1 MVRIRTPEDASV
13 ESIVARRLEHFS
25 CDWSHWTER
34 TVSHRYQFSTKS
46 RSHLSSDPLP
56 PIQQELDISM
66 TRRLWL
72 GWLVLKKN
80 YCRRTWDG
88 IGIPGE
94 CRLSRSTESVQP
106 DRKLSYC
113 WWHFGIPPES
123 DDELRIIASIYQ
135 LQGFVFTGVVRIPVG
150 SQAEIPG

>member
-1 MVRIRTPEDASV
+1 MDGVNTNSG
-13 ESIVARRLEHFS
+13 RRCCCRVHRRWEHFS
-25 CDWSHWTER
+25 CDWSHWTEL

-46 RSHLSSDPLP
+46 RSHLSSAPSLP

-72 GWLVLKKN
+72 GWLVLEKN

-88 IGIPGE
+88 IGIPDE
-94 CRLSRSTESVQP
+94 CRLRRSTES

-113 WWHFGIPPES
+113 WWHISQQFGILPREWRWTADNCEYLP
-123 DDELRIIASIYQ
+123 A
-135 LQGFVFTGVVRIPVG
+135 
-150 SQAEIPG
+150 PGICFYRCSPHTCW